1 MSATIVSYTVKSGRE
16 EENAALVQAV
26 FEELASTTPD
36 GFRYAVFQAS
46 DTGEFIHV
54 YADEGAPSGTLQK
67 LPSFQAFVADA
78 EDRHAQTAA
87 FKQYE
92 LVGAYRAYDAA

>member
-1 MSATIVSYTVKSGRE
+1 MGSCTASAGPLCGS
-16 EENAALVQAV
+16 Q
-26 FEELASTTPD
+26 
-36 GFRYAVFQAS
+36 
-46 DTGEFIHV
+46 
-54 YADEGAPSGTLQK
+54 ADEKSIGETRVSLRSMARR
-67 LPSFQAFVADA
+67 QAFVADA

>member
-1 MSATIVSYTVKSGRE
+1 
-16 EENAALVQAV
+16 
-26 FEELASTTPD
+26 
-36 GFRYAVFQAS
+36 
-46 DTGEFIHV
+46 
-54 YADEGAPSGTLQK
+54 LQK

-78 EDRHAQTAA
+78 EDRHAQAAA